1 MIRFFRYLLLALLA
15 IGLVTFAIANRD
27 PVMLRALPQ
36 DMGLF
41 LGLSW
46 SIRLPLF
53 LVIFGG
59 IGVGL
64 LIGFFWEWAR
74 ESKHR
79 TTASTKAREVARLE
93 REMTKLRA
101 TQAGPEDEV
110 LALLETPRKAG

>member
-1 MIRFFRYLLLALLA
+1 MIRFLRYLLLALLA
-15 IGLVTFAIANRD
+15 IGLLTVAIANRD
-27 PVMLRALPQ
+27 PVTLQALPQ

-46 SIRLPLF
+46 AIELPLF
-53 LVIFGG
+53 LVMFGG

-79 TTASTKAREVARLE
+79 STATTKAREVARLE
-93 REMTKLRA
+93 REVTKLRSV
-101 TQAGPEDEV
+101 QAGPEDEV
-110 LALLETPRKAG
+110 LALLETKRKAS

>member
-1 MIRFFRYLLLALLA
+1 MIRFLRYLLLALLA
-15 IGLVTFAIANRD
+15 IGLLTVAIANRD
-27 PVMLRALPQ
+27 PVTLQALPQ

-46 SIRLPLF
+46 AIELPLF
-53 LVIFGG
+53 LVMFGG

-79 TTASTKAREVARLE
+79 STATTKAREVARLE
-93 REMTKLRA
+93 REVTKLRSA
-101 TQAGPEDEV
+101 QAGPEDEV
-110 LALLETPRKAG
+110 LALLETKRKAS

>member
-1 MIRFFRYLLLALLA
+1 MIRFLRYLLLALLA
-15 IGLVTFAIANRD
+15 ICLLTVAIANRD
-27 PVMLRALPQ
+27 PVTLQALPQ

-46 SIRLPLF
+46 AIELPLF
-53 LVIFGG
+53 LVMFGG

-79 TTASTKAREVARLE
+79 STATTKAREVARLE
-93 REMTKLRA
+93 REVTKLRSV
-101 TQAGPEDEV
+101 QAGPEDEV
-110 LALLETPRKAG
+110 LALLETKRKAS

>member
-15 IGLVTFAIANRD
+15 VGLLTVAIANRD
-27 PVMLRALPQ
+27 PVTLQALPQ

-46 SIRLPLF
+46 AIELPLF

-79 TTASTKAREVARLE
+79 STATTKAREVARLE
-93 REMTKLRA
+93 REVTKLRSS
-101 TQAGPEDEV
+101 QAGPQDEV
-110 LALLETPRKAG
+110 LALLETKRTAG

>member
-1 MIRFFRYLLLALLA
+1 MKKGFNF
-15 IGLVTFAIANRD
+15 GHGFVAIANRD
-27 PVMLRALPQ
+27 PVTLQALPQ

-46 SIRLPLF
+46 AIELPLF

-79 TTASTKAREVARLE
+79 STATTKAREVARLE
-93 REMTKLRA
+93 REVTKLRSS
-101 TQAGPEDEV
+101 QAGPQDEV
-110 LALLETPRKAG
+110 LALLETKRTAG

>member
-15 IGLVTFAIANRD
+15 IGLLTVAIANRD
-27 PVMLRALPQ
+27 PVTLQALPQ

-46 SIRLPLF
+46 SIQLPLF

-101 TQAGPEDEV
+101 TQVGPEDEV